1 MGTISS
7 EQHRSGTAAPAA
19 AATTAASP
27 QHKNVCL
34 QDFLLGFYARR
45 LKRLQPAL
53 VFVLC
58 ATAVGLALLVPE
70 DFYSTDLYW
79 GTLGFGL
86 VGMANVWLS
95 TLLKRSEVV
104 QQENVAREEAAPR
117 TVAGP
122 DATGEAVISTSTG
135 APSSTQ
141 NLIDKL
147 SALPTG
153 GGYFDVNDFVARE
166 VGQHVESAVES
177 GGAPQA
183 LNSSQPWHV
192 ASRNPGLHLWSL
204 GVEEQFYLHP
214 RFWNKVHERMGA
226 FF

>member
-1 MGTISS
+1 MDHSRQSTWVQFEIISS
-7 EQHRSGTAAPAA
+7 EQHRSGVAAPAA
-19 AATTAASP
+19 AAAAASS

-95 TLLKRSEVV
+95 TLPKRSEVV
-104 QQENVAREEAAPR
+104 QQENVARAEAAPR
-117 TVAGP
+117 TVIGP
-122 DATGEAVISTSTG
+122 DATTTSLDDHDSWLREESLAWTSHDHCG
-135 APSSTQ
+135 YI
-141 NLIDKL
+141 NL
-147 SALPTG
+147 
-153 GGYFDVNDFVARE
+153 
-166 VGQHVESAVES
+166 
-177 GGAPQA
+177 
-183 LNSSQPWHV
+183 
-192 ASRNPGLHLWSL
+192 
-204 GVEEQFYLHP
+204 P
-214 RFWNKVHERMGA
+214 R
-226 FF
+226 